1 MTASA
6 DGEKVSAKTCES
18 LTKTQYDDIDD
29 FIDDVEDMCEM
40 IGCDGVGVD
49 VGCGS
54 DCVIIPLLSLIM
66 LLL

>member
-1 MTASA
+1 MTTSA

-29 FIDDVEDMCEM
+29 FIDDVEDIYEI
-40 IGCDGVGVD
+40 IGYDDVD
-49 VGCGS
+49 IDI
-54 DCVIIPLLSLIM
+54 DCSSNYIIIPLLSLIM